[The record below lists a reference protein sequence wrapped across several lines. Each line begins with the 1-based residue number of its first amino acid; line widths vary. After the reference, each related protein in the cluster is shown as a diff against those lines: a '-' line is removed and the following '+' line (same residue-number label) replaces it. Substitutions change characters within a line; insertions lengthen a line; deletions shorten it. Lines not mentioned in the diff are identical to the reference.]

1 MLSQT
6 LCFYGMD
13 FSKFHILPR
22 LVKGCFNLNPPKAR
36 YAFLWDVSTV
46 LRFLFTLYPLE
57 ELTLKML
64 TLKLVAL
71 LALSSAARAQTLS
84 ALDIKYTNFSGDSVI
99 FNIHQLLKTS
109 RPGTSLSS
117 VVLKQFVKPE
127 LCVVTTLKSYL
138 NRTASVRKS
147 NSLFVSYVN
156 YNKVTTCTLAR
167 WLKTVLHLAGID
179 ISIFKAHS
187 FRGASTTA
195 AFNAGCS
202 LKDILST
209 ANWTSARTFY
219 KFYFKET
226 VNDKSFSHCVL
237 QN

>member
-1 MLSQT
+1 
-6 LCFYGMD
+6 
-13 FSKFHILPR
+13 
-22 LVKGCFNLNPPKAR
+22 
-36 YAFLWDVSTV
+36 
-46 LRFLFTLYPLE
+46 
-57 ELTLKML
+57 ML

-84 ALDIKYTNFSGDSVI
+84 ALDIKYMNFSGDSVI

-167 WLKTVLHLAGID
+167 
-179 ISIFKAHS
+179 
-187 FRGASTTA
+187 
-195 AFNAGCS
+195 
-202 LKDILST
+202 
-209 ANWTSARTFY
+209 
-219 KFYFKET
+219 
-226 VNDKSFSHCVL
+226 
-237 QN
+237 